1 MKKLT
6 HLYCLMLLLLAG
18 TASAFAVNSFYA
30 EGIRYVV
37 TSNGT
42 VSVASNNYYYGGGST
57 YSGQIDI
64 PSIVKYTVY
73 NYGEDYDMLYAV
85 TAISDDAFKG
95 ATNLTGVSI
104 PSSVKSIGKN
114 AFYNCSS
121 LTNVSIGQNVDY
133 IKDSAFGYCTSLTS
147 INLPNSV
154 HYLGDNV
161 FYGCSNLTNVH
172 LPESVTELNNT
183 FFDCTSLTSVEIPN
197 SVVSLNGTFT
207 GCTSLSSVT
216 IPNNV
221 RTIGDRTFDG
231 CTSLSSIFIPNSV
244 TRIGNLA
251 FSNTALVNVDIPDAL
266 TSLGENAFYNCNT
279 ITSITTRATT
289 PPAMSNQNC
298 FSSEVYGLATLRVPG
313 SATSAYQ
320 STNWWNLF
328 GNVSGDTSLNTS
340 YDFTSN
346 GIYYIITGDNTV
358 SVTYRDTQY
367 NSYSGTVNIPATITR
382 NNKTYHV
389 TGIANS
395 AFRNCAALSAVNL
408 PASIITIGNSAFLN
422 AGIASISIPIGVTFI
437 GADAFNGCQ
446 QLTSL
451 TIPKTVEIIGTDAFA
466 NCNAVTSFTWNARNC
481 LSIGGLNAASIQQV
495 VIGNEVE
502 TIPVGFMANAQITTL
517 SIPASVKYI
526 CTQAFMGC
534 NNITSL
540 TIPES
545 VEVIGDNAFANTKGL
560 TAITWNAKRC
570 ISNGGMYTN
579 NITQASIGNNVE
591 IIPDNFARNS
601 KVTTITIPE
610 SVKIIG
616 AEAFSMCYQL
626 NQLTM
631 PDGVESIGD
640 CAFSNCYNLTTLTIP
655 RELNAIGTW
664 SFNGCEVNNL
674 TWNARACYYNGGMST
689 YGITQVHV
697 GDEVEIIPQSFV
709 YYSQIS
715 SVDLPNT
722 VNYISSNAFNCC
734 YNLTSIIIP
743 DNVTIIG
750 NSAFSSCSNLTS
762 AKFPKFLNSIGYYA
776 FAYCSSLTEIILPE
790 NLTEIMYGAFNE
802 CDGLTSVTSLATE
815 PPYLYDYGEYQS
827 DWDCFYPEYNT
838 ATLHVPQGSVDR
850 YQNDSY
856 WKKFQTIVGIT
867 GTTTGDVDGDGKV
880 NIDDVTTLIS
890 ALLSGGTLSNPAY
903 DVDGDGRVSI
913 DDVTTLINILL
924 KN

>member
-1 MKKLT
+1 MKNLS
-6 HLYCLMLLLLAG
+6 HLCCLMLLLLAG
-18 TASAFAVNSFYA
+18 TASAFAINSFYVG
-30 EGIRYVV
+30 GIRYVV
-37 TSNGT
+37 TGKGT
-42 VSVASNNYYYGGGST
+42 VSVASYNYYYGGSA

-64 PSIVKYTVY
+64 PSTVKYTVY

-85 TAISDDAFKG
+85 TAISNDAFKG

-121 LTNVSIGQNVDY
+121 LTNVTIAQNVDS
-133 IKDSAFGYCTSLTS
+133 INDSAFGYCTSLTS
-147 INLPNSV
+147 INIPNSV
-154 HYLGDNV
+154 YYLGDNV

-183 FFDCTSLTSVEIPN
+183 FFGCTSLASVEIPS

-216 IPNNV
+216 IPGNV
-221 RTIGDRTFDG
+221 STIGDRTFDG
-231 CTSLSSIFIPNSV
+231 CSSLSSIFIPNSV
-244 TRIGNLA
+244 TSIGNLA
-251 FSNTALVNVDIPDAL
+251 FSNTALVNIDIPDAL

-289 PPAMSNQNC
+289 PPAMSNENC
-298 FSSEVYGLATLRVPG
+298 FSSEVYGLATLSVPS

-320 STNWWNLF
+320 STDWWNLF
-328 GNVSGDTSLNTS
+328 NNVSGDTGLNTS

-367 NSYSGTVNIPATITR
+367 NSYSGTVTIPATVTR

-395 AFRNCAALSAVNL
+395 AFRNCTALSAVTM

-422 AGIASISIPIGVTFI
+422 AGIASISIPEGVTFI

-466 NCNAVTSFTWNARNC
+466 NCNAITSLTWNAKNC

-502 TIPVGFMANAQITTL
+502 TIPVGFLANAQITTL
-517 SIPASVKYI
+517 NIPASVKYI
-526 CTQAFMGC
+526 CAQAFMGC

-545 VEVIGDNAFANTKGL
+545 VEVIGDKAFANTLGL
-560 TAITWNAKRC
+560 TAITWNAKQC

-579 NITQASIGNNVE
+579 NITHAIIGNNVE
-591 IIPDNFARNS
+591 IIPDNFAKDS

-616 AEAFSMCYQL
+616 AEAFNRCNQL

-640 CAFSNCYNLTTLTIP
+640 YAFSNCYNLTELTIP
-655 RELNAIGTW
+655 RELNAIGMY
-664 SFNGCEVNNL
+664 SFWCCEVNKL
-674 TWNARACYYNGGMST
+674 TWNARACYYNGAMST
-689 YGITQVHV
+689 YGITQVNV
-697 GDEVEIIPQSFV
+697 GDEVEIIPSNFAFN
-709 YYSQIS
+709 SQIS

-722 VNYISSNAFNCC
+722 VNYISSYAFCSC

-750 NSAFSSCSNLTS
+750 QMAFSNCSNLS
-762 AKFPKFLNSIGYYA
+762 SVKFPKLLNSIYYYA
-776 FAYCSSLTEIILPE
+776 FEYCSSLTEITLPE
-790 NLTEIMYGAFNE
+790 NLTQIMYSAFGG

-815 PPYLYDYGEYQS
+815 PPYLYDYGEYLS
-827 DWDCFYPEYNT
+827 DYDCFYPEYNT
-838 ATLHVPQGSVDR
+838 ATLYVPQGSVES

-867 GTTTGDVDGDGKV
+867 NTTTGDVDGDGKV
-880 NIDDVTTLIS
+880 NIEDVTTLIS
-890 ALLSGGTLSNPAY
+890 ALLSGGTISDPAY
-903 DVDGDGRVSI
+903 DVDGNGKVNI
-913 DDVTTLINILL
+913 EDVTTLINILL
-924 KN
+924 NN